1 MRDTGVYISV
11 HTSNLANSP
20 LLMPGSAVFEII
32 ARNWHWNGL
41 DTSFQ
46 VQTMG
51 MGDIHHYAWRA
62 QGLNETFYLDEADL
76 RK

>member
-1 MRDTGVYISV
+1 MRKTGVFISV

-20 LLMPGSAVFEII
+20 LLQPGSAVFEII

-41 DTSFQ
+41 DTSFRD
-46 VQTMG
+46 QTAT

-62 QGLNETFYLDEADL
+62 QKLNETVYLHKRDL
-76 RK
+76 FK